1 MHMESPNLLNEPQ
14 GKLKKRKLY
23 KNGWT
28 PAENALIRKLVKKG
42 ITTEEMAPYFPNRTL
57 WALKHQRFSLKIK
70 RGSPWFSPQNKQCVA
85 ELVKFK
91 IAGYSHKQIAALY
104 EVSPQKVSSV
114 LCKAG
119 FSKFRRVIK
128 MPEKKKKRWSD
139 VEIELLRKDLKRGI
153 RGRQLHERH
162 PQRTQRAIDKKVY
175 QITRFWPTPE
185 ETARRETLERHNAA
199 KALKVDWHTPSRW
212 E

>member
-1 MHMESPNLLNEPQ
+1 MR
-14 GKLKKRKLY
+14 KKRKRY
-23 KNGWT
+23 KNRWT

-42 ITTEEMAPYFPNRTL
+42 LTNKEMAPYFPNRTFL
-57 WALKHQRFSLKIK
+57 ALKRQRCSLKIEVEP
-70 RGSPWFSPQNKQCVA
+70 PWFSPQNKRCVA
-85 ELVKFK
+85 ALVKFK
-91 IAGYSHKQIAALY
+91 MAGYSHKQIAALY
-104 EVSPQKVSSV
+104 EVSLQKVSWV

-119 FSKFRRVIK
+119 FRQFRMVVK
-128 MPEKKKKRWSD
+128 MPAKEKKRWSD
-139 VEIELLRKDLKRGI
+139 VEIALLRKDLKRGI
-153 RGRQLHERH
+153 RGPHLHKRH
-162 PQRTQRAIDKKVY
+162 SQRTPRAVDKKVY

>member
-14 GKLKKRKLY
+14 GKLKKRKRY

-28 PAENALIRKLVKKG
+28 PAENTLIRKLVKKG
-42 ITTEEMAPYFPNRTL
+42 LTTEEMAPYFPNRTL
-57 WALKHQRFSLKIK
+57 LALKRQRCSLKVK
-70 RGSPWFSPQNKQCVA
+70 VEPPWFSPQNKRCVA

-91 IAGYSHKQIAALY
+91 MAGYSHKRIAALY
-104 EVSPQKVSSV
+104 EVSLEKVSAV

-128 MPEKKKKRWSD
+128 MPAKEKKRWSE

-162 PQRTQRAIDKKVY
+162 PQRTQRAIDKKAY

>member
-1 MHMESPNLLNEPQ
+1 MKSPTLLNEPQ
-14 GKLKKRKLY
+14 GKLRKRKRY

-42 ITTEEMAPYFPNRTL
+42 FTTEKMAPYFPNRTL

-70 RGSPWFSPQNKQCVA
+70 REPPWFSPQNKQCVA

-91 IAGYSHKQIAALY
+91 MAGYSHKQIAARY
-104 EVSPQKVSSV
+104 AVSIQKISWV

-119 FSKFRRVIK
+119 FPQFRRVVK
-128 MPEKKKKRWSD
+128 MPAKKKKRWSD

-153 RGRQLHERH
+153 RGGQLHERH
-162 PQRTQRAIDKKVY
+162 SQRTPRAVDKKVY
-175 QITRFWPTPE
+175 QITRFWPTPQ
-185 ETARRETLERHNAA
+185 ETARRETLARHNAA
-199 KALKVDWHTPSRW
+199 KALKVDWDTPSHW
-212 E
+212 Q